1 MLNEL
6 IKRYPELE
14 GIKENLEKAS
24 KIMLETVKAGGKI
37 LLCGNG
43 GSCADCDHIVGEL
56 MKGFLSRR
64 EINKDF
70 ADVLIEEYPEE
81 AEYLINNL
89 QEGIPAISLTSHA
102 AVLSAFANDVDADMV
117 YAQLVYG
124 YGNKGDLLIGLSTSG
139 NSKNV
144 VNAVKIAKAKGLK
157 TIALTGK
164 NPCMLDM
171 SDVTLKAPETET
183 FKIQEYHLPIYHYL
197 CAELEKNMF
206 DSLYLDIADRTIKE
220 KGEKVYGK
228 NNYL

>member
-14 GIKENLEKAS
+14 GIKEELEKAS
-24 KIMLETVKAGGKI
+24 KIMLETVKNGGKI

-56 MKGFLSRR
+56 MKGFLSKR
-64 EINKDF
+64 EINKNF
-70 ADVLIEEYPEE
+70 AEVLKTEYPEE

-89 QEGIPAISLTSHA
+89 QEGIQAISLTSHA

-157 TIALTGK
+157 SIALTGK
-164 NPCMLDM
+164 SSCKLDM
-171 SDVTLKAPETET
+171 CDVTLKAPETET
-183 FKIQEYHLPIYHYL
+183 FKIQELHLPIYHYL
-197 CAELEKNMF
+197 CAELEKEMF
-206 DSLYLDIADRTIKE
+206 K
-220 KGEKVYGK
+220 
-228 NNYL
+228 